1 MIATRE
7 LLGTPIAVTDYEQ
20 VMEEMERMIAG
31 REPGYVCAVPVHS
44 LMVSRHDDGMRAA
57 LRGATLNVPDGRPLV
72 WALNLLG
79 EQLRDRVYGPDLM
92 DRFCARAARRGH
104 RVWLYGG
111 ATEEALD
118 ELVRALES
126 RHPGLEIAGS
136 WSPPH
141 RPLTPEEERD
151 VARRIDTD
159 RADVV
164 WVGLGVPKQELWMAR
179 MRPRLQAPVLVGVGA
194 AFDFLA
200 GRKRQAPAWMQARGL
215 EWLFRLSQ
223 EPLRLLPRYLRYNPA
238 FVVAFARQYL
248 RERRQR
254 RRNGSTSRSRRRR
267 SSSRE

>member
-1 MIATRE
+1 VSAVPSRDLLGVPIALTDYDGALDAMEQMIAT
-7 LLGTPIAVTDYEQ
+7 
-20 VMEEMERMIAG
+20 

-44 LMVSRHDDGMRAA
+44 LMVSRHDAGMRAA
-57 LRGATLNVPDGRPLV
+57 LLGASMNVPDGRPLV

-79 EQLRDRVYGPDLM
+79 ERLRDRVYGPELM
-92 DRFCARAARRGH
+92 DRFCARAARSGH

-111 ATEEALD
+111 ATAEALD
-118 ELVRALES
+118 ELTAVLSR
-126 RHPGLEIAGS
+126 RHPGLQIAGG

-141 RPLTPEEERD
+141 RPLTPEEESE
-151 VARRIDTD
+151 VAARIDSD

-179 MRPRLQAPVLVGVGA
+179 MRSRLEAPVLVGVGA
-194 AFDFLA
+194 AFDFIS

-238 FVVAFARQYL
+238 FVMAFARQYL
-248 RERRQR
+248 RERASQ
-254 RRNGSTSRSRRRR
+254 TRSRRGGRR
-267 SSSRE
+267 SSRME

>member
-1 MIATRE
+1 M
-7 LLGTPIAVTDYEQ
+7 PIAVTDYEQ
-20 VMEEMERMIAG
+20 ALDEMERMIAS
-31 REPGYVCAVPVHS
+31 RESGYVCAVPVHS
-44 LMVSRHDDGMRAA
+44 LMVSRHDEGMRDA
-57 LRGATLNVPDGRPLV
+57 LRGAAMNVPDGRPLV

-104 RVWLYGG
+104 RIWLYGG
-111 ATEEALD
+111 ATEEALG
-118 ELVRALES
+118 ELERALES

-141 RPLTPEEERD
+141 RSLTPDEEGD
-151 VARRIDTD
+151 VARRIDND

-254 RRNGSTSRSRRRR
+254 SRDGST
-267 SSSRE
+267 

>member
-1 MIATRE
+1 VSPVRTRD
-7 LLGTPIAVTDYEQ
+7 LLGAPIAVTDYEQ
-20 VMEEMERMIAG
+20 AMDEMERMIAG

-44 LMVSRHDDGMRAA
+44 LMVSRHDAGMRAA
-57 LRGATLNVPDGRPLV
+57 LRGATMNVPDGRPLV

-79 EQLRDRVYGPDLM
+79 ERLRDRVYGPDLM

-104 RVWLYGG
+104 RIWLYGG
-111 ATEEALD
+111 ATEETLD

-126 RHPGLEIAGS
+126 RHPGLVIAGS

-141 RPLTPEEERD
+141 RPLTSEEERD
-151 VARRIDTD
+151 VARRIDAD
-159 RADVV
+159 GADVV

-194 AFDFLA
+194 AFDFLS

-238 FVVAFARQYL
+238 FVAAFARQYV
-248 RERRQR
+248 RERGGRA
-254 RRNGSTSRSRRRR
+254 SI
-267 SSSRE
+267 E

>member
-1 MIATRE
+1 M
-7 LLGTPIAVTDYEQ
+7 
-20 VMEEMERMIAG
+20 
-31 REPGYVCAVPVHS
+31 
-44 LMVSRHDDGMRAA
+44 
-57 LRGATLNVPDGRPLV
+57 
-72 WALNLLG
+72 
-79 EQLRDRVYGPDLM
+79 
-92 DRFCARAARRGH
+92 
-104 RVWLYGG
+104 
-111 ATEEALD
+111 
-118 ELVRALES
+118 
-126 RHPGLEIAGS
+126 
-136 WSPPH
+136 
-141 RPLTPEEERD
+141 
-151 VARRIDTD
+151 ARRIDAD